1 MMRNKL
7 IFILF
12 IFLYFE
18 LHAQNENG
26 FSVVFYNVENLFD
39 WKDDPATEDDEFTP
53 EGARHWTYN
62 RFEQRIKNTAK
73 VLINTNG
80 WDTPALVGLCEVENR
95 EVLER
100 LNNETPLKRTGYKI
114 IHKESPDPRGI
125 DVALLYNPDV
135 FYPIGYDYFPLRN
148 DDGSVRQTREILYV
162 SGILAGLDTLHV
174 FINHWPSRYSGLLE
188 TRPWRN
194 KAATLL
200 REKVDS
206 ILMVHQHAKIVIMGD
221 FNDQPEDESI
231 QRHLKAGELTAPP
244 KPRKLYNLSL
254 GWAAPDV
261 GTLKYQSQWN
271 TFDQIIVSGALLGA
285 KGIYTKP
292 GWATIIDNAFLFEQ
306 DERYGGRKLKR
317 TYIGYTYNGGF
328 SDHLPVKLKLGTR

>member
-1 MMRNKL
+1 MRNKL
-7 IFILF
+7 ILILF
-12 IFLYFE
+12 IFLHFE
-18 LHAQNENG
+18 LHAQNDTG
-26 FSVVFYNVENLFD
+26 FSIIFYNAENLFD
-39 WKDDPATEDDEFTP
+39 WKDDPKTEDDEFTP
-53 EGARHWTYN
+53 DGERHWTYN

-73 VLINTNG
+73 VLINANG
-80 WDTPALVGLCEVENR
+80 WDTPVLVGLCEVENR

-100 LNNETPLKRTGYKI
+100 LINQTPLKAISYKI

-125 DVALLYNPDV
+125 DVALLYNSDV

-148 DDGSVRQTREILYV
+148 EDGSVRGTREILYV
-162 SGILAGLDTLHV
+162 SGILAGLDTLHA
-174 FINHWPSRYSGLLE
+174 FINHWPSRFSGLLE

-194 KAATLL
+194 KAATIL

-206 ILMVHQHAKIVIMGD
+206 VFMVHGNAKIIIMGD

-231 QRHLKAGELTAPP
+231 QHYLKASGLTSPIDP
-244 KPRKLYNLSL
+244 GKLYNLSL

-271 TFDQIIVSGALLGA
+271 LFDQIIVSGALLAGN
-285 KGIYTKP
+285 GIYTKSEQ
-292 GWATIIDNAFLFEQ
+292 ATIIDSEFLFEP

-317 TYIGYTYNGGF
+317 TYVGYTYNGGF